1 MPHVPKP
8 PQSAKPPTPLRSAP
22 AESVSR
28 ETLTNKTLPA
38 DALPADA
45 LPSDALP
52 SDALPID
59 ALPDEARQLD
69 STHDTMVGFDQES
82 VDSTSLPDIDHE
94 FSMQE
99 LFDAEL
105 REAIRSV
112 PLQGD
117 EEKFPR
123 VEILGADGQH
133 AALMRI
139 DHPVKL
145 RVRGSLGDYAF
156 AYNSQ
161 TVIKVFGNVG
171 HGVAEGMSSGSIRV
185 RGHAGHG
192 AGTAMTGGTLGIY
205 GSAGDRTGG
214 AMRGGGL
221 FVRGD
226 VGNDVGLGAL
236 AGTIVIGGDAGNNLG
251 NPLSNVAVFIRG
263 KAASLTPGVTEAPLR
278 KKQEVQLG
286 LLLISAGIRGDA
298 TDFRRIVPIA
308 KLAAENAAR
317 GEVVPNWR

>member
-8 PQSAKPPTPLRSAP
+8 SQPAQPPTPPQHTAGESAQTVTP
-22 AESVSR
+22 GADSR
-28 ETLTNKTLPA
+28 A
-38 DALPADA
+38 SDASRGQAVPLEA
-45 LPSDALP
+45 LPSE
-52 SDALPID
+52 
-59 ALPDEARQLD
+59 ALPDDAPQLD
-69 STHDTMVGFDQES
+69 STHDSTHDSMAAFDQES
-82 VDSTSLPDIDHE
+82 VDTASLPDIEHE

-105 REAIRSV
+105 RQAIRSV
-112 PLQGD
+112 PLKGD
-117 EEKFPR
+117 EEKLPR
-123 VEILGADGQH
+123 VEIQGAEGQH

-156 AYNSQ
+156 AYNAQ

-171 HGVAEGMSSGSIRV
+171 HGVAEGMCSGSVRI

-205 GSAGDRTGG
+205 GSAGDRAGG

-221 FVRGD
+221 FVRGN
-226 VGNDVGLGAL
+226 VGDDVGLGAL
-236 AGTIVIGGDAGNNLG
+236 AGTIVIGGDAGKNLG

>member
-8 PQSAKPPTPLRSAP
+8 SKPARPLPVSTPVEQAP
-22 AESVSR
+22 
-28 ETLTNKTLPA
+28 
-38 DALPADA
+38 D
-45 LPSDALP
+45 
-52 SDALPID
+52 PIN
-59 ALPDEARQLD
+59 D
-69 STHDTMVGFDQES
+69 SMVTFDQES
-82 VDSTSLPDIDHE
+82 VDTASMHELDHE

-105 REAIRSV
+105 RHAIRAV
-112 PLQGD
+112 PLPEDQ
-117 EEKFPR
+117 EKLPR
-123 VEILGADGQH
+123 VEIRGAEGQH
-133 AALMRI
+133 GALMRI

-156 AYNSQ
+156 AHNAQ
-161 TVIKVFGNVG
+161 TVVKVFGNVG
-171 HGVAEGMSSGSIRV
+171 HGVAEGMTSGSVRI

-192 AGTAMTGGTLGIY
+192 AGTAMSGGTLGIY
-205 GSAGDRTGG
+205 GSAGDRAGG

-221 FVRGD
+221 FIRGN
-226 VGNDVGLGAL
+226 VGDDVGLGAL

-251 NPLSNVAVFIRG
+251 DPLSNVAVFIRG
-263 KAASLTPGVTEAPLR
+263 TAASLTPGVTEAPLR

-298 TDFRRIVPIA
+298 TDFRRIVPTA
-308 KLAAENAAR
+308 KLVAEKAAR